1 MKPGERL
8 VDRKCVAQF
17 DVSQASIREAINIFS
32 QAVFA
37 TKVPSRSDRVIH
49 LSETDVGPLYLLRA
63 PFRMSSAS
71 PPYGHRCSK
80 QSELYFIESLREHQ
94 LMNSKDTPT
103 VFIVDDDSDVRESLR
118 ELLESV
124 GLFSQS
130 FGTAQEFLSSP
141 RNDGPSCLIL
151 DVRLPGISGLD
162 LQRELKKGRISIPI
176 IFLTA
181 HADVPMSVKA
191 MKSGA
196 IEFLT
201 KPFRQQDLLDAVH
214 RSLTRARVLREKEE
228 ELEELRNRRERL
240 SVREREV
247 MNLVVSGM
255 LNKQVAAELSASE
268 ATVKMYRSQ
277 VMKKMQ
283 AKSLPELVRMA
294 DKLRSL

>member
-1 MKPGERL
+1 MS
-8 VDRKCVAQF
+8 AQ
-17 DVSQASIREAINIFS
+17 
-32 QAVFA
+32 
-37 TKVPSRSDRVIH
+37 
-49 LSETDVGPLYLLRA
+49 
-63 PFRMSSAS
+63 
-71 PPYGHRCSK
+71 
-80 QSELYFIESLREHQ
+80 
-94 LMNSKDTPT
+94 DTPT
-103 VFIVDDDSDVRESLR
+103 VFILDDDADVRESLQ

-124 GLFSQS
+124 GIHSQS
-130 FGTAQEFLSSP
+130 FGTAQDFLAAGHV
-141 RNDGPSCLIL
+141 DDPSCLIL

-162 LQRELKKGRISIPI
+162 LQHELKRRRISIPI

-201 KPFRQQDLLDAVH
+201 KPFRQQDLLDAVQ
-214 RSLTRARVLREKEE
+214 RSLTRARIVRERER
-228 ELEELRNRRERL
+228 ELTELRHRCERL

-255 LNKQVAAELSASE
+255 LNKQVAAQLGASE
-268 ATVKMYRSQ
+268 ATVKMYRGQ

-294 DKLRSL
+294 DKLKS